1 MRHKV
6 IFTDID
12 GTLIDINTGEYG
24 EDTKG
29 LIHTLKE
36 NNIPV
41 ILCSA
46 KTWAEQNKVREDLDL
61 SEEPF
66 IIENGGAIII
76 PKDYFHFSLDTPNS
90 KEMRD
95 CIVIELGKS
104 TNEIRSKLNN
114 IREKFEIEF
123 KGVCD
128 ISLEDLCKTADM
140 SIDYARRMAQRE
152 YSETIIQIGKND
164 LARFTIGAEGVGLN
178 VIHGGRFFDVTIGN
192 DKGKAVDI
200 LTKLFKKKYHNDV
213 IFFGLGDSENDFSM
227 LKHMDVPMLVQ
238 RPDRSWSNLVIKNI
252 IKVQGI
258 GPEGCKNAFNK
269 IMGLGEFSK

>member
-1 MRHKV
+1 MRHRV
-6 IFTDID
+6 IFADID

-24 EDTKG
+24 ENTKA

-46 KTWAEQNKVREDLDL
+46 KTWAEQNKVRDDLEL

-90 KEMRD
+90 KEIRD
-95 CIVIELGKS
+95 CTIIELGKS

-114 IREKFEIEF
+114 IREKFKIEF
-123 KGVCD
+123 KGVSD
-128 ISLEDLCKTADM
+128 ISLEDLGKIAGM

-164 LARFTIGAEGVGLN
+164 LARFTHGAEEVGLN

-192 DKGKAVDI
+192 DKGKAVGI
-200 LTKLFKKKYHNDV
+200 LRKLFKKKYHNDV
-213 IFFGLGDSENDFSM
+213 IFFGLGDSENDYSM

-252 IKVQGI
+252 IKIQGI
-258 GPEGCKNAFNK
+258 GPEGCQNAFNK
-269 IMGLGEFSK
+269 ILKLSDSK

>member
-6 IFTDID
+6 IFVDID

-24 EDTKG
+24 ENTKG
-29 LIHTLKE
+29 LIYTLKE

-46 KTWAEQNKVREDLDL
+46 KTWAEQNKVREDLEL

-76 PKDYFHFSLDTPNS
+76 PKGYFHFSIDTPNS

-95 CIVIELGKS
+95 YFIIELGTS
-104 TNEIRSKLNN
+104 TGEIRSKLNN
-114 IREKFEIEF
+114 IRKKFKIEF
-123 KGVCD
+123 KGVSD
-128 ISLEDLCKTADM
+128 ICLENLAKIAGM

-152 YSETIIQIGKND
+152 YSETIIQIRKND
-164 LARFTIGAEGVGLN
+164 LARFTHAAEEVGLN

-200 LTKLFKKKYHNDV
+200 LTKLFKKKYRNDV

-227 LKHMDVPMLVQ
+227 LKHMDIPMLVQ

-252 IKVQGI
+252 IKIQGI

-269 IMGLGEFSK
+269 IMELSDSP